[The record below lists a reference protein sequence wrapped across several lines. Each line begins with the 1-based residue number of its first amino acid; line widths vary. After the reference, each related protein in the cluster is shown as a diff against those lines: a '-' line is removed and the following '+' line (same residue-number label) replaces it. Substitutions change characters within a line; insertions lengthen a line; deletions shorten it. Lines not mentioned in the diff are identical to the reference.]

1 MIRISKSMLSFGT
14 FILAAG
20 VLTLAL
26 PRAAHAVAA
35 ALVQVSNTT
44 ENPAITQSVP
54 SQASRLVYLTTS
66 LPPNSSSGF
75 FSGGVKYTLPAG
87 QSLVITAVDITPSLE
102 CTTGAY
108 LFILIGN
115 NSFGLSSTDDNM
127 MWNLSPPNTGHFTYP
142 SGIVFAPG
150 SSPQIE
156 FRAGNNTSGFCGDG
170 ATVNMLGY
178 LTSN

>member
-1 MIRISKSMLSFGT
+1 MVRIPKSMLSFGA
-14 FILAAG
+14 FALAAG
-20 VLTLAL
+20 VLTLAV

-54 SQASRLVYLTTS
+54 SQASRLVYLTTN
-66 LPPNSSSGF
+66 LPPNTSSGF
-75 FSGGVKYTLPAG
+75 FSGGVAYSLPAG
-87 QSLVITAVDITPSLE
+87 ESLVVTAVDITPSFE

-108 LFILIGN
+108 LFILTGN
-115 NSFGLSSTDDNM
+115 NSFGLGSADDSM

-150 SSPQIE
+150 SSPEIE
-156 FRAGNNTSGFCGDG
+156 FRAGNNTIGFCGDG

>member
-1 MIRISKSMLSFGT
+1 MSRIPKSVVSFGGL
-14 FILAAG
+14 FLAVG
-20 VLTLAL
+20 VLTLAV
-26 PRAAHAVAA
+26 PRALHAVAE

-54 SQASRLVYLTTS
+54 SQASRLVYLTAS
-66 LPPNSSSGF
+66 LPPNTSSGF
-75 FSGGVKYTLPAG
+75 FSGGMAYTLPAG

-115 NSFGLSSTDDNM
+115 NSFGLSSVDNYM

-156 FRAGNNTSGFCGDG
+156 FRAGNNTSGTCGDD